1 MSVPAGNYGLDSE
14 RGKITLEYIAGIGS
28 FLEECAQHLFSFF
41 SCLGSLH
48 ITTLIELAP
57 NLRHVTIE
65 SVLFRLLL
73 AIIFGGVI
81 GLERGRKK
89 RPAGFRTHMVVCLGA
104 TLTMILGQYE
114 LYMLENQW
122 LSSANAIGAKTDITR
137 FAAQVV
143 NGVGFLGA
151 GTILITGRQQIKGI
165 TTAASL
171 WASACMG
178 LVIGAAFYECAFLA
192 FFLIVVVMKLL
203 PKVEA
208 LLVEKARNM
217 NVYIEIDSL
226 DNINVIISCLKS
238 LNIQIYDVDIDR
250 GKKSQL
256 RKPNAVFS
264 IGLNSQQSHTK
275 VVALLSNLECISAI
289 KEI

>member
-1 MSVPAGNYGLDSE
+1 MSVPVGNYGPDSE

-28 FLEECAQHLFSFF
+28 FLEECARHLFSFLAR
-41 SCLGSLH
+41 LGSLH

-57 NLRHVTIE
+57 NLRHITIE

-73 AIIFGGVI
+73 AIVFGGVI
-81 GLERGRKK
+81 GLERGRKN

-217 NVYIEIDSL
+217 NVYVEIDSL
-226 DNINVIISCLKS
+226 DNINVIIGCLKS
-238 LNIQIYDVDIDR
+238 LNVKIYDVDIDR
-250 GKKSQL
+250 GKKSQFK
-256 RKPNAVFS
+256 KPNAVFS
-264 IGLNSQQSHTK
+264 IGLNRQQSHTK
-275 VVALLSNLECISAI
+275 IVALLSNLECISAI